1 MNKAECLQFFGV
13 DDIIN
18 LPKAVERVIQLPTD
32 ERDRIYREFMR
43 MNNYEMGRDWF
54 QRVYE
59 EEFSQ
64 RKNQGQDFTPI
75 EVTEL
80 CAMIASVETARNVH
94 EPTAGTGQMIIS
106 AWWIWAKSRTP
117 WEAFPSLFPVTVWE
131 ILDRTIPFLL
141 FNLSIRGLMGY
152 VYCGDV
158 LEKTIKAKYILLNR
172 HDDALGFSEIILD
185 ETLNKTIKGLP
196 EPDRQL
202 SENIRIATS
211 MSDKDNG
218 QKAARYILGE
228 KEVTTQKI

>member
-1 MNKAECLQFFGV
+1 MNKKECLDFFGI
-13 DDIIN
+13 DDIMN
-18 LPKAVERVIQLPTD
+18 LPKAVEQVIQKPLD
-32 ERDRIYREFMR
+32 ERNDIYREFMR
-43 MNNYEMGRDWF
+43 LNNYDMGRDWF

-80 CAMIASVETARNVH
+80 CSMLAGVENARNVH
-94 EPTAGTGQMIIS
+94 EPTAGPGQLIIS

-141 FNLSIRGLMGY
+141 FNLSIRGLMRY

-172 HDDALGFSEIILD
+172 HDDALGFSDIILD
-185 ETLNKTIKGLP
+185 ETLIKTIKGLL

-202 SENIRIATS
+202 SENIRIATP
-211 MSDKDNG
+211 MSDKDNE
-218 QKAARYILGE
+218 QKAPRQL
-228 KEVTTQKI
+228 TLF

>member
-13 DDIIN
+13 DDIMN

-64 RKNQGQDFTPI
+64 RKSQGQDFTPI

-80 CAMIASVETARNVH
+80 CAMLAGVETARNVH

-106 AWWIWAKSRTP
+106 AWWTWARSRTP
-117 WEAFPSLFPVTVWE
+117 WESFPSQFPITVWE

-141 FNLSIRGLMGY
+141 FNLSIRGIMGY

-202 SENIRIATS
+202 SENIRIATP
-211 MSDKDNG
+211 MSDKDNE
-218 QKAARYILGE
+218 QKAPRQL
-228 KEVTTQKI
+228 TLF

>member
-1 MNKAECLQFFGV
+1 MNKKECLDFFGI
-13 DDIIN
+13 DDIMN
-18 LPKAVERVIQLPTD
+18 LPKAVEQVIQKPLD
-32 ERDRIYREFMR
+32 ERNDIYREFMR
-43 MNNYEMGRDWF
+43 LNNYDMGRDWF

-80 CAMIASVETARNVH
+80 CSMLACVENARNVH
-94 EPTAGTGQMIIS
+94 EPTAGTGQLIIS

-196 EPDRQL
+196 EPDSQL
-202 SENIRIATS
+202 SENIRIATP
-211 MSDKDNG
+211 MSDKDNE
-218 QKAARYILGE
+218 QKAPRQL
-228 KEVTTQKI
+228 TLF

>member
-13 DDIIN
+13 DDIMN

-80 CAMIASVETARNVH
+80 CAMLAGVETARNVH

-106 AWWIWAKSRTP
+106 AWWTWARSRTP
-117 WEAFPSLFPVTVWE
+117 WESFPSQFPITVWE

-141 FNLSIRGLMGY
+141 FNLSIRGIMGY

-211 MSDKDNG
+211 MSDKDNE
-218 QKAARYILGE
+218 QKAPRQL
-228 KEVTTQKI
+228 TLF

>member
-13 DDIIN
+13 DDIMN

-80 CAMIASVETARNVH
+80 CAMIANVETARNVH
-94 EPTAGTGQMIIS
+94 EPTAGTGQLIIS

-211 MSDKDNG
+211 MSDKDNE
-218 QKAARYILGE
+218 QKAPRQL
-228 KEVTTQKI
+228 TLF

>member
-13 DDIIN
+13 DDIMN

-80 CAMIASVETARNVH
+80 CAMLAGVETARNVH

-106 AWWIWAKSRTP
+106 AWWTWARSRTP
-117 WEAFPSLFPVTVWE
+117 WESFPSQFPITVWE

-141 FNLSIRGLMGY
+141 FNLSIRGIMGY

-202 SENIRIATS
+202 SENIRIATP
-211 MSDKDNG
+211 MSDKDNE
-218 QKAARYILGE
+218 QKAPRQL
-228 KEVTTQKI
+228 TLF

>member
-1 MNKAECLQFFGV
+1 MNKKECLDFFGI
-13 DDIIN
+13 DDIMN
-18 LPKAVERVIQLPTD
+18 LPKAVEQVIQKPLA
-32 ERDRIYREFMR
+32 ERNDIYREFMR
-43 MNNYEMGRDWF
+43 LNNYDMGRDWF

-80 CAMIASVETARNVH
+80 CSMLAGVENARNVH
-94 EPTAGTGQMIIS
+94 EPTAGTGQLIIS
-106 AWWIWAKSRTP
+106 AWWIWATSRTP

-172 HDDALGFSEIILD
+172 HDDALGFSEIIVD
-185 ETLNKTIKGLP
+185 DTGIMTIRGLP
-196 EPDRQL
+196 ETTRRLDIPATVYVREKPNDDEPKQVGPKQL
-202 SENIRIATS
+202 T
-211 MSDKDNG
+211 
-218 QKAARYILGE
+218 LF
-228 KEVTTQKI
+228 